1 MKVNADL
8 LKRYHLNTCTPEEE
22 QAVNEWLFNNETDPL
37 ILHSQERAQTA
48 RDNMWDEIA
57 SILPEAD
64 TTGLPVQPA
73 PKRSATV
80 YAFWRGAVAAT
91 LVLVLLGAVYI
102 YLRPAADPEQG
113 LQAFQNNSDSR
124 VSHISARAYNLAV
137 GPETHAH
144 IDATSG
150 AIDLSGSIL
159 ISPKQD
165 MELHFEGAAETIKLK
180 KAQTYIILNSK
191 SGNLGLIVVN
201 EKNLINLPPG
211 VQKKIIHQFGI

>member
-37 ILHSQERAQTA
+37 ILHSQERAQSA
-48 RDNMWDEIA
+48 RDDMWNEIA

-64 TTGLPVQPA
+64 TTEPPVQPA

-91 LVLVLLGAVYI
+91 LLLALLGAAYM

-124 VSHISARAYNLAV
+124 VSHISAQTYNLAV
-137 GPETHAH
+137 GPETTALV
-144 IDATSG
+144 DAQSG

-159 ISPKQD
+159 ISPKKD
-165 MELHFEGAAETIKLK
+165 MELHFEGSTQTIRLK

-211 VQKKIIHQFGI
+211 IQKKIIHQFGI